1 MNISFE
7 QAPCYYFVAADE
19 GELIAANDMFC
30 SALGYKKEEL
40 IGKHIEFIFTLATRI
55 FYQTHLFP
63 LLKLQGK
70 AFEIFI
76 TVQARGKEQIPLL
89 CNISRTNEKENNYI
103 SFIGIVVENRK
114 KFEDE
119 LLNARKAAENALKE
133 NSALSDTKKELQ
145 KTISILESRL
155 YVIKKQNE
163 ELSQFNKVLAHDLQE
178 PIRKL
183 SLYISLLTEQKDGRL
198 QEESLEKVI
207 DKIDFS
213 ASGIRSIVNGLQQFA
228 WLSENN
234 HNFELVNL
242 NQVIADVKK
251 QLEKE
256 FPETTLLIEADIIPS
271 FIADESQ
278 MELLLYHILSN
289 AIRFKK
295 SDSHPKIRI
304 NASVIKEN
312 YFKNI
317 AGQYKYTDCVRIE
330 IKDNGIG
337 FDNRF
342 KDQVFELFKK
352 LHPASGRGLGLSL
365 AKKIIDN
372 HHGKITVESKPGKGT
387 AIIFIIPV
395 EREVV

>member
-19 GELIAANDMFC
+19 GELIAANEMFC
-30 SALGYKKEEL
+30 SALGYSMGEI

-76 TVQARGKEQIPLL
+76 TVQTRGKEQIPLL
-89 CNISRTNEKENNYI
+89 CNISRTNEKGHNYI

-119 LLNARKAAENALKE
+119 LLNARKTAENALKE
-133 NSALSDTKKELQ
+133 NSALSDAKKELQ
-145 KTISILESRL
+145 KTINILEGRL
-155 YVIKKQNE
+155 HVIKKQNE

-183 SLYISLLTEQKDGRL
+183 SLYISLLTEQKDNRL
-198 QEESLEKVI
+198 QEESLEKTI
-207 DKIDFS
+207 DKIDLS
-213 ASGIRSIVNGLQQFA
+213 ASQIRSIVSGLQQFA

-256 FPETTLLIEADIIPS
+256 FLGITLLIETDSIPS
-271 FIADESQ
+271 FMADESQ

-289 AIRFKK
+289 TIRFKK
-295 SDSHPKIRI
+295 SDSDPTVRI

-312 YFKNI
+312 YFKNL

-372 HHGKITVESKPGKGT
+372 HHGKITVESKPGEGT
-387 AIIFIIPV
+387 TIIFVIPI
-395 EREVV
+395 ERKVV

>member
-7 QAPCYYFVAADE
+7 QAPCYYFVATDE
-19 GELIAANDMFC
+19 GELITVNEMFC

-40 IGKHIEFIFTLATRI
+40 IGKHIEFIFTLATRV

-76 TVQARGKEQIPLL
+76 TVQGNGKEQIPLL
-89 CNISRTNEKENNYI
+89 CNISRANEDGHNYI

-145 KTISILESRL
+145 KTIGMLESRL
-155 YVIKKQNE
+155 HVIKKQNE

-183 SLYISLLTEQKDGRL
+183 SIYISLLTEKNDGTR
-198 QEESLEKVI
+198 QEEPSEKII
-207 DKIDFS
+207 DKIDLS
-213 ASGIRSIVNGLQQFA
+213 ASQMRAIVNGLQQFA
-228 WLSENN
+228 WLSESNYK
-234 HNFELVNL
+234 FELVNL
-242 NQVIADVKK
+242 NLVIADVKK

-256 FPETTLLIEADIIPS
+256 FPGITLLVETDTIPL
-271 FIADESQ
+271 FMADESQ

-295 SDSHPKIRI
+295 NDSHPKVRI

-312 YFKNI
+312 YFKNL

-337 FDNRF
+337 FDSRF

-372 HHGKITVESKPGKGT
+372 HQGNITVESKPGEGT
-387 AIIFIIPV
+387 AIIFVIPV

>member
-1 MNISFE
+1 MNISFDH
-7 QAPCYYFVAADE
+7 APCYYFAATDE
-19 GELIAANDMFC
+19 GELIAVNEMVC

-40 IGKHIEFIFTLATRI
+40 IGKHIESIFTMATRI

-76 TVQARGKEQIPLL
+76 TVQTGSKDHIPLL
-89 CNISRTNEKENNYI
+89 CNISRTNESGNNYI

-119 LLNARKAAENALKE
+119 LLNARKTAENALKE
-133 NSALSDTKKELQ
+133 NSALFDAKNELQ
-145 KTISILESRL
+145 KTISILEGRL
-155 YVIKKQNE
+155 HVIKKQNE
-163 ELSQFNKVLAHDLQE
+163 ETSQFNKVLAHDLQE

-183 SLYISLLTEQKDGRL
+183 SIYISLLTEQKDTGLPKERR
-198 QEESLEKVI
+198 EKII
-207 DKIDFS
+207 DKIDHS
-213 ASGIRSIVNGLQQFA
+213 AYQMRSIVNGLQQFA
-228 WLSENN
+228 WLAENN
-234 HNFELVNL
+234 HNFEMVNL
-242 NQVIADVKK
+242 NQVIAGEKK

-256 FPETTLLIEADIIPS
+256 FPGIPLLVETDTIPL
-271 FIADESQ
+271 FMADESQ

-289 AIRFKK
+289 AIRFRKV
-295 SDSHPKIRI
+295 DSHPKVRI
-304 NASVIKEN
+304 TASVIKEN
-312 YFKNI
+312 YFKNLT
-317 AGQYKYTDCVRIE
+317 GQYKYSDCVRVE
-330 IKDNGIG
+330 IKDSGTG

-372 HHGKITVESKPGKGT
+372 HHGKITVNSKPGEGT
-387 AIIFIIPV
+387 TIVFVIPV
-395 EREVV
+395 EKEID

>member
-7 QAPCYYFVAADE
+7 QAPCYYFVASDE
-19 GELIAANDMFC
+19 GELIAVNEMFC
-30 SALGYKKEEL
+30 SALGYSKEE
-40 IGKHIEFIFTLATRI
+40 IFGKHIEFIFTLATRI

-76 TVQARGKEQIPLL
+76 TVQARDKEQIPLL
-89 CNISRTNEKENNYI
+89 CNISRTNKKGHNYI

-119 LLNARKAAENALKE
+119 LLNARKTAENALKE
-133 NSALSDTKKELQ
+133 NSALADAKNELQ
-145 KTISILESRL
+145 KTINILEGRL
-155 YVIKKQNE
+155 HVIKKQNE
-163 ELSQFNKVLAHDLQE
+163 ETSQFNKVLAHDLQE

-183 SLYISLLTEQKDGRL
+183 SIYISLLTEQKDGRL
-198 QEESLEKVI
+198 QEESLEKII
-207 DKIDFS
+207 DKIDLS
-213 ASGIRSIVNGLQQFA
+213 ASQIRSIVNGLQQFA

-256 FPETTLLIEADIIPS
+256 FPGITLFVEADMIPS
-271 FIADESQ
+271 FMADESQ

-289 AIRFKK
+289 TIRFKK
-295 SDSHPKIRI
+295 NDSDPKVRI

-312 YFKNI
+312 YFKNLT
-317 AGQYKYTDCVRIE
+317 GQYKYTDCVRIE
-330 IKDNGIG
+330 IKDNGTG

-365 AKKIIDN
+365 AKRIIDN
-372 HHGKITVESKPGKGT
+372 HHGKITVESKPGEGT
-387 AIIFIIPV
+387 TIVFVIPV